1 MLFSITRRNTLLAT
15 AMLLAMPALMAAKDN
30 EVRLRTA
37 LSGGALAGLKPSGN
51 ADFRAIAAQA
61 SARLNVEVEDV
72 NLAAG
77 TKVSV
82 FVDGVQAGSITI
94 SAAPVRGG
102 ELELNTQDGQSVPSI
117 KAGAVVVVR
126 NGATAILSG
135 VLN

>member
-1 MLFSITRRNTLLAT
+1 M
-15 AMLLAMPALMAAKDN
+15 
-30 EVRLRTA
+30 
-37 LSGGALAGLKPSGN
+37 
-51 ADFRAIAAQA
+51 
-61 SARLNVEVEDV
+61 
-72 NLAAG
+72 NLVAG

-94 SAAPVRGG
+94 SAAPVLGG
-102 ELELNTQDGQSVPSI
+102 ELELNAQDGQSVPSI

>member
-1 MLFSITRRNTLLAT
+1 MLFSTARRNTLLAT
-15 AMLLAMPALMAAKDN
+15 AMLLAMPALLPAKDN
-30 EVRLRTA
+30 EVRMRTA
-37 LSGGALAGLKPSGN
+37 LSGGTIAGLKPSGN

-61 SARLNVEVEDV
+61 SNRLNVEVEDV
-72 NLAAG
+72 NLAPG

-82 FVDGVQAGSITI
+82 FVDGVQVGSITI

>member
-1 MLFSITRRNTLLAT
+1 MLFSITRRNTLLTA
-15 AMLLAMPALMAAKDN
+15 AMLLAMPALMLSKDN
-30 EVRLRTA
+30 EVRMRTA
-37 LSGGALAGLKPSGN
+37 LSGGAIAGLKPSGS
-51 ADFRAIAAQA
+51 AEFRAIAAQG

-77 TKVSV
+77 AKVSV
-82 FVDGVQAGSITI
+82 FVDGVQVGSITV

-102 ELELNTQDGQSVPSI
+102 ELELNTQDGQSVPSV
-117 KAGAVVVVR
+117 KAGAVIVVR